1 MRIRY
6 FITSIIVGLFAIL
19 PLSGQ
24 HTYQKIYVF
33 KIHEE
38 IAPPALKTTRDAI
51 KMADSLQADLL
62 IVHID
67 TYGGMVDAADEIRT
81 LLLNASM
88 PVWAFVENNAASA
101 GAFISLACDS
111 IYMKPGATIGASTVV
126 NQEGEKV
133 GEKYQSFMRSRMRST
148 AEQNERDP
156 DIAEAM
162 VEAQKTIPGVVD
174 SGKVVSFTVK
184 EAIRFGFCEGEFSSI
199 EALLDYYQI
208 EGYELYRHDE
218 NLVTKIVKFF
228 MRPVISGLLIT
239 AIVLGIFFEL
249 KTPGIGFPTLVAV
262 IAAMFYFV
270 PLYLEGLA
278 AYWEIALF
286 VIGLGLLVA
295 EIFFIPGFGVAG
307 VLGGVFVFFSL
318 VFALVKAAPDA
329 GAIPLPDT
337 ENLLKAVLTVI
348 LSMFAA
354 FGIIIA
360 FGRSA
365 LNSRLFKR
373 VEVVSVE
380 SKNEGYVAMPIL
392 PATLI
397 GKQGSAI
404 SNLRPG
410 GNVEIDNEIYEA
422 LAIVGFIDKGARIHV
437 KGIDNFILLVEL
449 A

>member
-6 FITSIIVGLFAIL
+6 FITSIIVGLFVIL

-148 AEQNERDP
+148 AEQNGRDP